1 MPKIEAGAF
10 VIENDAFVPA
20 EIDKDMIGN
29 YIELAFGLY
38 PADGQFADYVNIGI
52 IEKIV
57 GVDYEYILNNG
68 IYAYAKYEKGAGLK
82 GSIGLRA
89 TKDDAEGYVEIGA
102 SIGLVN
108 SSNADLCT
116 MPESF
121 DGAEDFFGI
130 KEGTEET
137 AKDHYVVFDLA
148 WKYLDALLAYKKA

>member
-1 MPKIEAGAF
+1 M
-10 VIENDAFVPA
+10 
-20 EIDKDMIGN
+20 
-29 YIELAFGLY
+29 
-38 PADGQFADYVNIGI
+38 
-52 IEKIV
+52 
-57 GVDYEYILNNG
+57 
-68 IYAYAKYEKGAGLK
+68 
-82 GSIGLRA
+82 RA
-89 TKDDAEGYVEIGA
+89 TKDDTKGYVEIGA